1 MEFKLLIC
9 DDERMI
15 REGIHKA
22 VQWDHLNFCEVGVAS
37 DGEEGWMWIC
47 QHQPEIVLTDIRM
60 PKMDG
65 LQLLY
70 RTMVAFPHTKVILLS
85 GFNDFNY
92 AQQALRYKA
101 YDYILKP
108 SNPRMLEKVCLAAQ
122 KEWLKQRKQELMPV
136 ESENNLITQIMDY
149 VQNHFSQEINLEK
162 TAKDIHISSVH
173 VNRIMKKELNI
184 TFLDYLTKVRIEEA
198 KRLLQQ
204 TKLTINEICFRVG
217 YHDPKYFSHLFHKI
231 VGEKPTAYRANN
243 K

>member
-9 DDERMI
+9 DDERTI
-15 REGIHKA
+15 REGIRMA
-22 VQWDHLNFCEVGVAS
+22 VRWDDLNFNEIGVAE

-65 LQLLY
+65 LQLLH
-70 RTMVAFPHTKVILLS
+70 RTMVAFPYTKVILLS
-85 GFNDFNY
+85 GFNDFDY

-108 SNPRMLEKVCLAAQ
+108 SNPELLEKVCLSAQ
-122 KEWLKQRKQELMPV
+122 KEWLKQRKQELILV
-136 ESENNLITQIMDY
+136 ENESELITQIMEY
-149 VQNHFSQEINLEK
+149 IQNHFNKEINLEK

-173 VNRIMKKELNI
+173 LNRILKKEINL
-184 TFLDYLTKVRIEEA
+184 TFLDYLTKVRIDET

-204 TKLTINEICFRVG
+204 TKLTVNEICYRVG
-217 YHDPKYFSHLFHKI
+217 YHDPKYFSQLFQKI
-231 VGEKPTAYRANN
+231 VGKKPSEYRINI
-243 K
+243 